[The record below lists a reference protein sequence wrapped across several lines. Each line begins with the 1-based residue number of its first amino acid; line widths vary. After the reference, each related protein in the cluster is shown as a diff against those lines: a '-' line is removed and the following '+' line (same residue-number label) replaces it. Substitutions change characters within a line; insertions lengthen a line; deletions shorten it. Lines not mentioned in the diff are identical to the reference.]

1 MKVIDLRSISAEEL
15 WKLFEAATAQ
25 LGNKLAAEKAKLQ
38 EREERLLKLQSMGI
52 VIGPDP
58 RRPYP
63 KVFPKYRNPKNLA
76 ETWSG
81 RGKQPRWLTVE
92 LRSGA
97 KLESF
102 LIARPSEERGPPT
115 G

>member
-1 MKVIDLRSISAEEL
+1 MKVSDLGSISAEEL

-52 VIGPDP
+52 VIGPDL

-63 KVFPKYRNPKNLA
+63 KVFPKYQNPKDLA

-81 RGKQPRWLTVE
+81 RGKQPRWLTAE

-102 LIARPSEERGPPT
+102 LIARPGEKRGRQT